1 MHSQSFLPI
10 MQYLLIN
17 QWRTYP
23 APHKS
28 FNKNEKVSQRKMNRN
43 KFKPK
48 IPILYFFKL
57 DVCPD
62 RETSQARVFYFL
74 NNVSFVIIYS
84 SSKWMVK
91 FGLEMY

>member
-1 MHSQSFLPI
+1 
-10 MQYLLIN
+10 MQYPLIN

-48 IPILYFFKL
+48 IPILYSYQTLKVVYTPNFFQKL
-57 DVCPD
+57 LFLF
-62 RETSQARVFYFL
+62 ET
-74 NNVSFVIIYS
+74 
-84 SSKWMVK
+84 
-91 FGLEMY
+91 